1 MFVHVVQFYVLLNVY
16 HTQKTSLA
24 SQEVTPRKQQANR
37 MLVFDIWQDILQHLM
52 SYILLIL
59 VVASAF
65 SVIYYTHVNRQTT
78 SELEQLY
85 TQRDELDIEWR
96 NLLLE
101 QNSLAE
107 HSAIESR
114 AKKMLKMKRPDSKSE
129 IIITLE

>member
-1 MFVHVVQFYVLLNVY
+1 
-16 HTQKTSLA
+16 
-24 SQEVTPRKQQANR
+24 
-37 MLVFDIWQDILQHLM
+37 MLVLDIWQDIRQHFI
-52 SYILLIL
+52 SYILLFL

-65 SVIYYTHVNRQTT
+65 SVIYYTHMNRQTT

-114 AKKMLKMKRPDSKSE
+114 AKKLLNMKRPDADSE
-129 IIITLE
+129 IIVTLK

>member
-1 MFVHVVQFYVLLNVY
+1 MSGREIGQRKSVLTL
-16 HTQKTSLA
+16 
-24 SQEVTPRKQQANR
+24 
-37 MLVFDIWQDILQHLM
+37 DIWQDILQHIV
-52 SYILLIL
+52 SYVLLAL
-59 VVASAF
+59 VVVSAF

-78 SELEQLY
+78 SELELLF

-107 HSAIESR
+107 HSAIESK
-114 AKKMLKMKRPDSKSE
+114 AKKLLKMKRPDAKSE